1 MREVADQL
9 QRAATEPPGHFR
21 HGAGVR
27 PGADPAGRGAAV
39 PAAQQ
44 LETSHHQPEGD
55 QPPASDV
62 TGRRVSA
69 LSGCSSSLRKGSGK
83 SHAKDSSSDLNSVA
97 GLGRKPRNACN
108 RRDN

>member
-1 MREVADQL
+1 MRDVADQL

-21 HGAGVR
+21 RGAGVR

-62 TGRRVSA
+62 TGRRVS
-69 LSGCSSSLRKGSGK
+69 LRCVRLAARAC
-83 SHAKDSSSDLNSVA
+83 AKEAAKVT
-97 GLGRKPRNACN
+97 RKIAQVI
-108 RRDN
+108 